1 MRKLFYSVILFTVI
15 ALSSCNRPS
24 PKTELKNE
32 GDFSNQ
38 LTQQEIAHGKITPE
52 ILWKFG
58 RISDAQLSPDG
69 KQIIYNV
76 TRYDAKTNKKHT
88 WIFLIS
94 SGGGNSVNLSS
105 DMPSCDNPRW
115 VANNKIAFL
124 SSKDGSEQIWTMNA
138 DGSGK
143 TRVSSVEGDI
153 NGFEFSGDGKNLFY
167 LQNVKSDSTT
177 QDKYPDLPLA
187 HGRIITDLMYRHWD
201 SWSNYSHS
209 HIFISILKD
218 NKIFAGTDIL
228 KGQPFDSPL
237 PPYFDISEIAWS
249 PDGKMLAYS
258 CKKLKG
264 KEFSMSTNSDI
275 YVYHINDATTEN
287 ITEGMMGYDRYPVF
301 SHDSRKIAFES
312 METPGY
318 EADKARLFV
327 YDFDTKIRKYLTD
340 KFDQDVSNCVWN
352 AVDQKIY
359 FISGIHATFQIY
371 SIELNSGNIQKI
383 TNGNHDYTA
392 LSCNNSIMVG
402 TKMSQSMAPEI
413 FRIYPETGNETQLTF
428 VNKNIY
434 DVVKMGKSVERWV
447 NTTDGKKM
455 LVWVIYP
462 PDFDPYKKY
471 PALLYCEG
479 GPQDAVSQF
488 FSYRWNF
495 QIMAA
500 NGYIVVAP
508 NRRGL
513 PTFGEAWNKEISG
526 DYGGQN
532 MKDYLSAIDDVK
544 KEPYVDASR
553 LGAVGASYGGYSVFY
568 LAGCHQKRFKTF
580 IAHCGMFN
588 LESFSSSTEEMFFV
602 KHDFGGFYWDT
613 PKPKTYSMFS
623 PNQYVGNWDT
633 PIMIITGANDFR
645 VPYTE
650 SFQAFN
656 IAQLRG
662 IPSKLLFFPDESHWV
677 LKPQNSILWQ
687 REFFGWL
694 DKWLKK

>member
-1 MRKLFYSVILFTVI
+1 MRKTYYLGILLAVLVLT
-15 ALSSCNRPS
+15 ACSHNS
-24 PKTELKNE
+24 PRTEQINE

-38 LTQQEIAHGKITPE
+38 LTQNEISHGKLTPE

-58 RISDAQLSPDG
+58 RVSETHLSPDG
-69 KQIIYNV
+69 RQIIYNV
-76 TRYDAKTNKKHT
+76 TRYDSKTNKKLT

-94 SGGGNSVNLSS
+94 SDGGNSVNLTS

-115 VANNKIAFL
+115 VTNNKIAFL
-124 SSKDGSEQIWTMNA
+124 SSKDGPSQIWIMNA

-143 TRVSSVEGDI
+143 TRISKVEGDI
-153 NGFEFSGDGKNLFY
+153 NGFEFSGDGNNLFY
-167 LQNVKSDSTT
+167 LQNVKMDSTT

-187 HGRIITDLMYRHWD
+187 QGRIITDMMYRHWN

-209 HIFISILKD
+209 HIFISRLKN
-218 NKIFAGTDIL
+218 NKILAGTDIL

-237 PPYFDISEIAWS
+237 PPFFDISEIAWS

-264 KEFSMSTNSDI
+264 KNFALSTNSDI
-275 YVYHINDATTEN
+275 YIYHIDNGTTEN

-301 SHDSRKIAFES
+301 SHDNKKIAFQS
-312 METPGY
+312 MKTPGY
-318 EADKARLFV
+318 ESDKARLFV
-327 YDFDTKIRKYLTD
+327 YDVVTKKREYLTD
-340 KFDQDVSNCVWN
+340 KFDQDVSNCVWSSN
-352 AVDQKIY
+352 NQKIY

-371 SIELNSGNIQKI
+371 SIQLNSCNIQKL
-383 TNGNHDYTA
+383 TNGNHDYTDFN
-392 LSCNNSIMVG
+392 CNNSVMVG

-413 FRIYPETGNETQLTF
+413 FRIDKEKGKETQLTF

-434 DVVKMGKSVERWV
+434 DAIKMGKSAERWV

-462 PDFDPYKKY
+462 PDFDPHKKY
-471 PALLYCEG
+471 PALLFCEG

-495 QIMAA
+495 QIMSA

-513 PTFGEAWNKEISG
+513 PTFGEAWDKEISG

-532 MKDYLSAIDDVK
+532 MKDYLSAIDDVS
-544 KEPYVDASR
+544 KEPYVDADH

-568 LAGCHQKRFKTF
+568 LAGCHKKRFKAF

-602 KHDFGGFYWDT
+602 RQDLGGFYWDKPT
-613 PKPKTYSMFS
+613 PVSYTAFS
-623 PNQYVGNWDT
+623 PNQFVRNWDT
-633 PIMIITGANDFR
+633 PIMMITGANDFR

-662 IPSKLLFFPDESHWV
+662 IPSKLLFFPDEGHWV